1 MDRNTNLRIIAI
13 VVCVVLVAGLGVA
26 LGVLAHK
33 VKTFNAEM
41 GAIYDSAYYAT
52 LDGLGDTENKLM
64 KVQVS
69 NYNKT
74 KKDLLQEVYTN
85 CEVMSVSLARLNN
98 EEFDSTKLM
107 KFVNQLGGFSSY
119 LSKKLP
125 DESITTEENTKLL
138 KLTEV
143 VTALEKAFAE
153 AGDKVALGG
162 NLYSTL
168 QEGIDT
174 LQGVYDA
181 FDMTTVDYPEMIYDG
196 PFSDGLLDREA
207 KFLGGKQEVD
217 RATAKE
223 RVEALYGTT
232 TDEGEVSGAIPSYLF
247 SIGEG
252 SVEVSK
258 VGGYIVEL
266 ALESDD
272 GEINYTKEQIMT
284 STKDFLNTLGYT
296 DMEAVWVSVNGDMA
310 YINFAYVKDSVIY
323 YPDLIK
329 AKVSLVDARVIGI
342 EAQNYLYN
350 HVDRTPITERGNADE
365 ISLKEGFEVVAKRMA
380 VIPTEW
386 NTEQSVYEIAGRY
399 NGAFYYLYYDI
410 VTLEEIKV
418 MRVIQDENQGELI
431 V

>member
-1 MDRNTNLRIIAI
+1 MDKRTNLRIIAI
-13 VVCVVLVAGLGVA
+13 VVCLALVAGLGVS
-26 LGVLAHK
+26 LGFLASRTK
-33 VKTFNAEM
+33 AFNLEM
-41 GAIYDSAYYAT
+41 GAVYDSAYYAT

-85 CEVMSVSLARLNN
+85 CEVIGVSLARLNN
-98 EEFDSTKLM
+98 EDFDSTKLM
-107 KFVNQLGGFSSY
+107 KFINQLGGFASY

-125 DESITTEENTKLL
+125 DESITDEENQKLL

-153 AGDKVALGG
+153 AGEQVALGG
-162 NLYSTL
+162 NLYNTL

-174 LQGVYDA
+174 LSGVYDA
-181 FDMTTVDYPEMIYDG
+181 FDLTTVEYPEMIYDG
-196 PFSDGLLDREA
+196 PFSDGLLDRTP
-207 KFLGGKQEVD
+207 KFLDGKEEVS
-217 RATAKE
+217 RETAKE
-223 RVEALYGTT
+223 RVEGLYGTAE
-232 TDEGEVSGAIPSYLF
+232 DSGEVSGSIPSYLF
-247 SIGEG
+247 TLAAG

-266 ALESDD
+266 ALESED
-272 GEINYTKEQIMT
+272 GEVNYSKEQAIT
-284 STKDFLNTLGYT
+284 SSKSFLNTLGYQG
-296 DMEAVWVSVNGDMA
+296 MEAVWVSVNGDTA
-310 YINFAYVKDSVIY
+310 YINFAFVENGVIY

-329 AKVSLVDARVIGI
+329 VKVSLVDVRVIGL

-350 HVDRTPITERGNADE
+350 HVARDAISERGNVED
-365 ISLKEGFEVVAKRMA
+365 ISLKEGFEVVTKRVS

-386 NTEQSVYEIAGRY
+386 NTEIATYEVAGRY
-399 NGAFYYLYYDI
+399 EGAFYYIYYDV